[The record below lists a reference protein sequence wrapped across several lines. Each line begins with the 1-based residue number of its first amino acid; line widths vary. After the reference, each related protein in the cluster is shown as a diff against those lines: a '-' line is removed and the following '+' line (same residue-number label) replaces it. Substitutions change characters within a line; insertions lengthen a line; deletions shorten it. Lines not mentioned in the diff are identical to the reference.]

1 MGPFAVDFSQVGGDV
16 EAKTGTQMVIAWAPF
31 AVVLALWVVALL
43 YVRMSPT
50 RFKRLLER
58 MARSLPD

>member
-1 MGPFAVDFSQVGGDV
+1 M
-16 EAKTGTQMVIAWAPF
+16 EAKTGTQMVIAWGPF

-50 RFKRLLER
+50 RFKRLLEP
-58 MARSLPD
+58 MARNLPDNDQR

>member
-1 MGPFAVDFSQVGGDV
+1 V
-16 EAKTGTQMVIAWAPF
+16 EAKTGTQIVIAWVPF
-31 AVVLALWVVALL
+31 AVMLALWVATLL

-58 MARSLPD
+58 MARNLPDNDQP